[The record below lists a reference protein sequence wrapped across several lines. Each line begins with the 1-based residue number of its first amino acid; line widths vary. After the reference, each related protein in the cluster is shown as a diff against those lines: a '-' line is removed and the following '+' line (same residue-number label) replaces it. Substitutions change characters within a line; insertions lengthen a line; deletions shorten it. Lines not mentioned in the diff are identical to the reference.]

1 MKRNILLS
9 VTMLILCI
17 CWGCGAE
24 IEEDEDYDEMVET
37 YNFFT
42 VETLWDALENDEDYS
57 GSYILVQGVVLDV
70 DVVEN
75 LVFLIAGD
83 TSKTVECEF
92 SSSMDLTDL
101 EEVLDNNDDCDDEDV
116 VTIAGICRYYEYST
130 SYPYLD
136 SCDYFYVNDDE

>member
-42 VETLWDALENDEDYS
+42 VETLWDAL
-57 GSYILVQGVVLDV
+57 
-70 DVVEN
+70 
-75 LVFLIAGD
+75 
-83 TSKTVECEF
+83 
-92 SSSMDLTDL
+92 
-101 EEVLDNNDDCDDEDV
+101 
-116 VTIAGICRYYEYST
+116 
-130 SYPYLD
+130 
-136 SCDYFYVNDDE
+136 